1 MVSEDEVDRDKFN
14 KLSYRSKKVLAKYK
28 THLENDLCEKER
40 NELLLYMIE
49 HDLNSNMIQFLE
61 K

>member
-1 MVSEDEVDRDKFN
+1 MISEDEVDREKFN
-14 KLSYRSKKVLAKYK
+14 RLSHRSKKVLAKYK